1 MKGLV
6 KRNGIYHYRI
16 FAQGRGRVRSTGCTE
31 LRAATRAARELKAK
45 WLRQAPLPKKEPETN
60 VIRDELTPEL
70 GPPIMLVRQV

>member
-16 FAQGRGRVRSTGCTE
+16 FAQGREQVRSTGCTE
-31 LRAATRAARELKAK
+31 LRAATRVARELKAK

-60 VIRDELTPEL
+60 VFRDMSIEDVCRLA
-70 GPPIMLVRQV
+70 